1 MRTLVLLLSLLALAV
16 AGCGESES
24 SSPGGTTT
32 APAKDQLPGP
42 VAEKKEA
49 IVDAAHALDYDGL
62 EALVDTT
69 NFTYSFGESGHPAR
83 YWRRME
89 EEAEVPIL
97 GDFLPTVLAMPWAKL
112 GPVYVWP
119 SVHAKKPSRW
129 TEQERKA
136 LEQLYTEKEIRRF
149 ERAGSYLGW
158 RAGIGEDGTWLFFVA
173 GD

>member
-1 MRTLVLLLSLLALAV
+1 MRTLALLLSLLALLV
-16 AGCGESES
+16 AGCGEGKS
-24 SSPGGTTT
+24 SSKGGTTT
-32 APAKDQLPGP
+32 TPAEDQLPGP

-69 NFTYSFGESGHPAR
+69 NFTYSFGESGDPAG

-89 EEAEVPIL
+89 EKAEVPIL

-119 SVHAKKPSRW
+119 SVHAKKPARW

-136 LEQLYTEKEIRRF
+136 LERLYTKKRIRQF

-158 RAGIGEDGTWLFFVA
+158 RAGIQQDGTWLFFVA

>member
-1 MRTLVLLLSLLALAV
+1 MLLILLSLLAFAV

-24 SSPGGTTT
+24 SPGGTTT
-32 APAKDQLPGP
+32 AKGQLPGP

-49 IVDAAHALDYDGL
+49 IVDASHALDYDGL
-62 EALVDTT
+62 EELVDTT
-69 NFTYSFGESGHPAR
+69 NFTYSFGENGHPVR

-119 SVHAKKPSRW
+119 SVHSKKPSRW

-158 RAGIGEDGTWLFFVA
+158 RAGINEDGTWLFFVA

>member
-1 MRTLVLLLSLLALAV
+1 MRTLALLLSLVALAV
-16 AGCGESES
+16 VGCGGSES
-24 SSPGGTTT
+24 SSKPGTTT
-32 APAKDQLPGP
+32 APTKGQLPGP

-89 EEAEVPIL
+89 ERAEVPIL

-119 SVHAKKPSRW
+119 SVHAKKPARW
-129 TEQERKA
+129 TPDERKA
-136 LEQLYTEKEIRRF
+136 LERLYTEKEIRQF
-149 ERAGSYLGW
+149 ERSGSYLGW
-158 RAGIGEDGTWLFFVA
+158 RAGIQQDGTWLFFVA